1 MQVNDPHK
9 GASDGVQYMNLPNGA
24 NDGVQNAVAPSNDNR
39 NDEHEQNID
48 SSVRVYVLNALLRV
62 DTGL

>member
-1 MQVNDPHK
+1 
-9 GASDGVQYMNLPNGA
+9 MNLPNGA